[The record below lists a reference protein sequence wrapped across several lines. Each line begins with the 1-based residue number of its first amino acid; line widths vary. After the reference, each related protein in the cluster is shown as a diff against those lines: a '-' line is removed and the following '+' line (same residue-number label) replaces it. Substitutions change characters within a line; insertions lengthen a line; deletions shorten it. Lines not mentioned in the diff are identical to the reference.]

1 MIKKLF
7 ILLTILPVFTY
18 GITLEDA
25 IEYAKHHNLSIK
37 STYEEVNQA
46 KAGKLSS
53 ISNFIP
59 DISLNGSY
67 TRLNEAPSIEIPA
80 MIPGQSPMTITM
92 GNINN
97 WDGKLQ
103 VQQPLFTWGKMF
115 QGYKI
120 AEDNLKSSQIKY
132 SAKKDSLTIQVISIY
147 YGAIMAREFSALM
160 NNTIK
165 DVSGHVEIV
174 RKRYNEGQASKF
186 DLLSAETQL
195 ANLIPQKN
203 RANNSYSLAL
213 KGFRMLLGDID
224 DTALTP
230 EGEILFKEEILNEDS
245 IKHIALTNNY
255 SVKILR
261 LTKNIVKRS
270 VKIAKTANL
279 PTFLGL
285 FVYDYKWPDGMNERW
300 KGSWAAN
307 LVVSCP
313 LFNGGK
319 TLSDIRKANSNLRI
333 IEFAE
338 KQLNEGITMAVHS
351 LYSNYNLALENC
363 KAQKVN
369 VMKAR
374 EALDIAKIQYDEGLI
389 TNTNYMDAEVGLMK
403 ANVYLLQS
411 KYDAI
416 VNYYQIKYITGNIS
430 EEK

>member
-1 MIKKLF
+1 MIKNLF

-25 IEYAKHHNLSIK
+25 IKYAEQHNLSIK

-67 TRLNEAPSIEIPA
+67 TRLNEAPFIEIPS

-103 VQQPLFTWGKMF
+103 IQQPLFTWGKIF

-147 YGAIMAREFSALM
+147 YGAIMAKEFSVLM
-160 NNTIK
+160 DNTIK
-165 DVSGHVEIV
+165 DVSGHIEVV

-195 ANLIPQKN
+195 AELIPQKN

-213 KGFRMLLGDID
+213 KGFRMLLGNID
-224 DTALTP
+224 DTVFTP
-230 EGEILFKEEILNEDS
+230 EGEILFREEILNEDS
-245 IKHIALTNNY
+245 LKHLTLTNNY
-255 SVKILR
+255 SVKILQ
-261 LTKNIVKRS
+261 LTNNIVKRS

-279 PTFLGL
+279 PTLFGL
-285 FVYDYKWPDGMNERW
+285 FVYDYKWPDSMNERW

-333 IEFAE
+333 IDLAE
-338 KQLNEGITMAVHS
+338 KQLNEGLTMTVHS

-430 EEK
+430 EEE